1 MIRESFR
8 MKLFQMKVQ
17 NLTFKIRK
25 MNKNHFQLFLAI
37 AVSLLL
43 FSKQSYAQYDKKE
56 DNNDKLTFVQNNPYQ
71 TVKVT
76 QTEGRTVKNVILM
89 IGDGMGLTQVST
101 AWVANHGSLN
111 LDNFPVIGLKRTYA
125 ANKLITDSGAAGTA
139 LASGKKTN
147 YHSVGVDT
155 KGNAIP
161 SLTDLASEKGLST
174 AVVVTC
180 NLSDATPSAF
190 CASNKDRDN
199 EEEIAADYLNC
210 NVDYIFGGGR
220 NQFYK
225 RKDSRNLFKEME
237 AKGYQ
242 VCFTWEETAK
252 INTKKV
258 FSVLDDGQLPLYPER
273 GEVFQDASLHAIT
286 LLSQNENG
294 FFAMLEGSRI
304 DDCGHWHDIPALIG
318 EITDFD
324 QTIGKVLKWA
334 EQDGETLVIVLADH
348 ETGGLTLLDG
358 DIQKGEIKCH
368 YSTGGH
374 SGIHVPVYAWGPG
387 AEAFAGIYENTA
399 IFDKIAEILK
409 LK

>member
-1 MIRESFR
+1 MKKKY
-8 MKLFQMKVQ
+8 KLFTHG
-17 NLTFKIRK
+17 L
-25 MNKNHFQLFLAI
+25 I
-37 AVSLLL
+37 ATILLIA
-43 FSKQSYAQYDKKE
+43 QAATAQYESKADS
-56 DNNDKLTFVQNNPYQ
+56 DNKLRLEQEHPYATIKVNPS
-71 TVKVT
+71 KG
-76 QTEGRTVKNVILM
+76 ETVKNVILM

-111 LDNFPVIGLKRTYA
+111 IDNFPVIGLKRTYA

-139 LASGKKTN
+139 LATGKKTN

-155 KGNAIP
+155 EGNSIP
-161 SLTDLASEKGLST
+161 SLTDLASQKGLST

-210 NVDYIFGGGR
+210 NVDYLFGGGR
-220 NQFYK
+220 DQFYK
-225 RKDSRNLFKEME
+225 RKDGRNLFKEME

-242 VCFTWEETAK
+242 VCFTREETAK
-252 INTKKV
+252 IESGKV

-273 GEVFQDASLHAIT
+273 GEVFQDASLQALT

-304 DDCGHWHDIPALIG
+304 DDCGHWHDIPALIR

-324 QTIGKVLKWA
+324 QTIGKVLQWA
-334 EQDGETLVIVLADH
+334 EKDGQTLVIVLADH

-358 DIQKGEIKCH
+358 DIQKGEVEVH

-387 AEAFAGIYENTA
+387 AGEFAGIYENTD
-399 IFDKIAEILK
+399 IFHKIAGLLNLE
-409 LK
+409 